1 MFARLSLTAATF
13 AATVLIAAVT
23 CVQAAASKAETHRGF
38 TIDDSLVRDLPNLDA
53 VRTATK
59 EQIDIVCAVGLPAEI
74 MKFFQRVPLV
84 ILPQSAIP
92 RTSPGLYA
100 NKDRVV
106 KLTSRIAAVGHKPV
120 LLHEFLHAFHD
131 QRMKDG
137 FGNRTIMGHF
147 DHAKT
152 VGVYASNSHMMRNTQ
167 EFFACTGT
175 TYLFGVT
182 AQEPFQ
188 RAKISDHLPEYFGY
202 LKTLF
207 GPETGSYVGS
217 LTRAN
222 SSVGPAEAT
231 R

>member
-1 MFARLSLTAATF
+1 MLTKTI
-13 AATVLIAAVT
+13 LRGVT
-23 CVQAAASKAETHRGF
+23 IVVAGVAGMTCLKAASVKSETHRGF
-38 TIDDSLVRDLPNLDA
+38 TIDDSLVRDLPNLEA
-53 VRTATK
+53 VRVATK

-74 MKFFQRVPLV
+74 MEFFQRVPLV

-137 FGNRTIMGHF
+137 VKNRTVIGHF
-147 DHAKT
+147 DQAKA
-152 VGVYASNSHMMRNTQ
+152 VGIYAPNSHMMKSTQ
-167 EFFACTGT
+167 EFFACTAT

-188 RAKISDHLPEYFGY
+188 RAKIADHLPAYFAY
-202 LKTLF
+202 LKTLL

-217 LTRAN
+217 LTRAK
-222 SSVGPAEAT
+222 SPVSAAEAT